1 MLDKVKLALRLSGTA
16 LDGEVSDLI
25 NAAIADLRL
34 VGINIPAEA
43 GSSSKTLG
51 DPLLDRAVVLYAK
64 AEFGFNDD
72 AERYRNAYDYLKC
85 ALSLTADYTEESEGE
100 YMRWGEQI
108 TLVALSEPSP
118 RTNEH
123 GFPVARTETATTV
136 FADKKSVGFSEFYKA
151 QQAGYTTELKF
162 DVHSFEYEEQQI
174 VEYPVSSGKRY
185 RVLRTY
191 THGNGEFTE
200 LTLVNLPEAEGGGG
214 NGEV

>member
-72 AERYRNAYDYLKC
+72 AERYRNAAERYRNAYDYLKC
-85 ALSLTADYTEESEGE
+85 ALSLAADYIESE
-100 YMRWGEQI
+100 
-108 TLVALSEPSP
+108 VA
-118 RTNEH
+118 
-123 GFPVARTETATTV
+123 TE
-136 FADKKSVGFSEFYKA
+136 
-151 QQAGYTTELKF
+151 
-162 DVHSFEYEEQQI
+162 
-174 VEYPVSSGKRY
+174 
-185 RVLRTY
+185 
-191 THGNGEFTE
+191 
-200 LTLVNLPEAEGGGG
+200 
-214 NGEV
+214 

>member
-34 VGINIPAEA
+34 GGINIPAEA

-85 ALSLTADYTEESEGE
+85 ALSLTADYTGKRGCGE
-100 YMRWGEQI
+100 MRWGEQK
-108 TLVALSEPSP
+108 TLIALSDPSTA
-118 RTNEH
+118 TNEH
-123 GFPVARTETATTV
+123 GFPVARIETATTV

-191 THGNGEFTE
+191 THGNGEFTA
-200 LTLVNLPEAEGGGG
+200 LTLVNLPEAEGGGN

>member
-1 MLDKVKLALRLSGTA
+1 
-16 LDGEVSDLI
+16 
-25 NAAIADLRL
+25 
-34 VGINIPAEA
+34 
-43 GSSSKTLG
+43 
-51 DPLLDRAVVLYAK
+51 
-64 AEFGFNDD
+64 
-72 AERYRNAYDYLKC
+72 
-85 ALSLTADYTEESEGE
+85 
-100 YMRWGEQI
+100 MRWGEQI

-200 LTLVNLPEAEGGGG
+200 LTLVNLPEAEGGRQQWRSLTLSGWTTYKKQCFG
-214 NGEV
+214 KTRSLKKPCRKCSKRVAQ

>member
-51 DPLLDRAVVLYAK
+51 DPLLDRAVVLYTK

-85 ALSLTADYTEESEGE
+85 ALSLAADYIERE
-100 YMRWGEQI
+100 
-108 TLVALSEPSP
+108 VA
-118 RTNEH
+118 
-123 GFPVARTETATTV
+123 A
-136 FADKKSVGFSEFYKA
+136 K
-151 QQAGYTTELKF
+151 
-162 DVHSFEYEEQQI
+162 
-174 VEYPVSSGKRY
+174 
-185 RVLRTY
+185 
-191 THGNGEFTE
+191 
-200 LTLVNLPEAEGGGG
+200 
-214 NGEV
+214 

>member
-85 ALSLTADYTEESEGE
+85 ALSLTADYTEISIHAPAKGATWIAPE
-100 YMRWGEQI
+100 
-108 TLVALSEPSP
+108 LKNPSTEKTGSARRFTIAT
-118 RTNEH
+118 RTAHTNA
-123 GFPVARTETATTV
+123 ART
-136 FADKKSVGFSEFYKA
+136 
-151 QQAGYTTELKF
+151 
-162 DVHSFEYEEQQI
+162 
-174 VEYPVSSGKRY
+174 
-185 RVLRTY
+185 RT
-191 THGNGEFTE
+191 
-200 LTLVNLPEAEGGGG
+200 
-214 NGEV
+214 

>member
-85 ALSLTADYTEESEGE
+85 ALSLTADYIESGWRRNE
-100 YMRWGEQI
+100 M
-108 TLVALSEPSP
+108 A
-118 RTNEH
+118 RTNNLDRAIRSFAVNE
-123 GFPVARTETATTV
+123 RTRLPLSPA
-136 FADKKSVGFSEFYKA
+136 
-151 QQAGYTTELKF
+151 LKPRQRF
-162 DVHSFEYEEQQI
+162 LLTRNPWAFR
-174 VEYPVSSGKRY
+174 SSTKRN
-185 RVLRTY
+185 RRDIQR
-191 THGNGEFTE
+191 N
-200 LTLVNLPEAEGGGG
+200 
-214 NGEV
+214 

>member
-64 AEFGFNDD
+64 AEFGFNDA

-85 ALSLTADYTEESEGE
+85 ALSLTADYIESG
-100 YMRWGEQI
+100 
-108 TLVALSEPSP
+108 VA
-118 RTNEH
+118 
-123 GFPVARTETATTV
+123 A
-136 FADKKSVGFSEFYKA
+136 K
-151 QQAGYTTELKF
+151 
-162 DVHSFEYEEQQI
+162 
-174 VEYPVSSGKRY
+174 
-185 RVLRTY
+185 
-191 THGNGEFTE
+191 
-200 LTLVNLPEAEGGGG
+200 
-214 NGEV
+214 